1 MAQRRETAIKKA
13 SITLQKETVHLDFYA
28 YTTHDLQPHWDVSAV
43 LPPDKRNEAIV
54 VGGGGWADFH
64 PSGGAFL
71 TCSCPTRDL
80 DGWVVASKDH
90 AEVGDAHQLSVYL
103 LALRID
109 GMRRPDLSRLVQRF
123 DKDSGKP
130 EPHPE
135 ATVIVPN
142 THIMLSGGFW
152 VDWHGEGN
160 LATASFPTALTPD
173 VTLARGWKVKSKD
186 HLKGSP
192 ATIWAY
198 AVGIKSMLPGAVS
211 VEQHVVYGV
220 SSTPAHH
227 PTMEAPL
234 DSGFLT
240 GAGAAVYWTKYGNML
255 TRIQPFVDDKP
266 TPVVQKVVASAKDH
280 KESDPS
286 KISVYVVGASLSDAT
301 ASWQRAGFNIDGRFN
316 ADRLANYVSDLT
328 KAGV

>member
-1 MAQRRETAIKKA
+1 MAQRRETAIKQA
-13 SITLQKETVHLDFYA
+13 SIVLQKETVHLDFYA
-28 YTTHDLQPHWDVSAV
+28 YTTKDLQQHWEVSAV

-90 AEVGDAHQLSVYL
+90 AEVVDTHQLSVYL

-109 GMRRPDLSRLVQRF
+109 GMRRSDLLRFVQIF
-123 DKDSGKP
+123 NADSGSP
-130 EPHPE
+130 QAHPE
-135 ATVIVPN
+135 ATVMVPN
-142 THIMLSGGFW
+142 THTALSGGFW

-160 LATASFPTALTPD
+160 LATASVPVLKTLPDGTFVAIGWTA
-173 VTLARGWKVKSKD
+173 KSKD

-198 AVGIKSMLPGAVS
+198 AVGIKTMLPGAVS
-211 VEQHVVYGV
+211 VAQHVIGRE
-220 SSTPAHH
+220 STSAAHPA
-227 PTMEAPL
+227 MEVPL
-234 DSGFLT
+234 DSGLLT
-240 GAGAAVYWTKYGNML
+240 GAGAEVRWTGAGNML

-266 TPVVQKVVASAKDH
+266 TPVVQKVGASAKDH
-280 KESDPS
+280 KDSDPS
-286 KISVYVVGASLSDAT
+286 KIVVYGVGASLPDT
-301 ASWQRAGFNIDGRFN
+301 TFNIDGVFN
-316 ADRLANYVSDLT
+316 AGRLANYVDDLT
-328 KAGV
+328 KAGM

>member
-1 MAQRRETAIKKA
+1 MAERRETATKKA
-13 SITLQKETVHLDFYA
+13 SITLKETVHLDFYA
-28 YTTHDLQPHWDVSAV
+28 YTTKDFQQHWEISAV
-43 LPPDKRNEAIV
+43 LPPDKRDEAIV

-64 PSGGAFL
+64 PPGGAFL

-90 AEVGDAHQLSVYL
+90 AEVVDAHQLSVYL

-130 EPHPE
+130 VPHPE
-135 ATVIVPN
+135 ATVMVPN

-152 VDWHGEGN
+152 VDWHGQGN

-173 VTLARGWKVKSKD
+173 VTLALGWKVKSKD
-186 HLKGSP
+186 HLAGSP

-211 VEQHVVYGV
+211 VKQDIVYGK
-220 SSTPAHH
+220 SSRPENH

-234 DSGFLT
+234 DSGFLLT
-240 GAGAAVYWTKYGNML
+240 GAGAQVNWTKAGNML
-255 TRIQPFVDDKP
+255 TRIQPFVDDKS
-266 TPVVQKVVASAKDH
+266 TPVVQKVVVSAKDH

-286 KISVYVVGASLSDAT
+286 EIRVYVVGASFSDAT

-316 ADRLANYVSDLT
+316 ADGLANYVSDLT